1 MTNDFFL
8 FVKKKLDM
16 NKTKGFIIAGAL
28 GLLMIFIVYVV
39 IIVSRPVPLEIQ
51 GEVEATQIKVASK
64 LVGRIDSL
72 AVKKGDEIGA
82 GMLLF
87 TISSPELEAKFSQAS
102 AVRQAAGAQR
112 DKAFNGAQKED
123 IQAAFNSWQTALAA
137 AEFTKKTYSRIQN
150 LFQDGVIPEQQK
162 DEVETKMKAAVET
175 EKAAHSLYEKAKNGA
190 RLEDKDAAGALVL
203 QADGVISEV
212 NSYLNER
219 RITAPISGEIANVL
233 AERGEL
239 IPAGYP
245 VVSIVDLSDVWV
257 TFNLREDLLA
267 AIQKGSLIPARFPA
281 LGMKEIMLKVTYI
294 NVLGDFA
301 TWNATKTRG
310 DFDMKTFEIHA
321 VPVDPTAGL
330 RPGMSAIVNWDRI
343 RKGI

>member
-1 MTNDFFL
+1 
-8 FVKKKLDM
+8 M
-16 NKTKGFIIAGAL
+16 NKTKTILIGVAL
-28 GLLMIFIVYVV
+28 GLILIFIGYA
-39 IIVSRPVPLEIQ
+39 IYIVSRPVPLEIQ
-51 GEVEATQIKVASK
+51 GEVEATQLKVASK

-72 AVKKGDEIGA
+72 AVKKGDDIDP

-123 IQAAFNSWQTALAA
+123 IQAAYNSWQTALAA
-137 AEFTKKTYSRIQN
+137 AEFAKKTYSRIQN

-175 EKAAHSLYEKAKNGA
+175 EKAARSLYEKAKNGA
-190 RLEDKDAAGALVL
+190 RQEDKNAAGALVL

-212 NSYLNER
+212 GSYLNER
-219 RITAPISGEIANVL
+219 RITAPIKGEIANVL

-245 VVSIVDLSDVWV
+245 VITIVDLSDVWV

-281 LGMKEIMLKVTYI
+281 LGMKEIMLKVNYI

-321 VPVDPTAGL
+321 VPVEQTAGL
-330 RPGMSAIVNWDRI
+330 RPGMSAVVNWDRVQ
-343 RKGI
+343 KGN

>member
-1 MTNDFFL
+1 
-8 FVKKKLDM
+8 M
-16 NKTKGFIIAGAL
+16 NKTKGYLIAGAL
-28 GLLMIFIVYVV
+28 GLLMIFIVYVA
-39 IIVSRPVPLEIQ
+39 IIVSRPVPFEIQ

-64 LVGRIDSL
+64 LAGRIDSL

-87 TISSPELEAKFSQAS
+87 TISSPELEAKFSQVS

-123 IQAAFNSWQTALAA
+123 IQAAYNSWQMALAT
-137 AEFTKKTYSRIQN
+137 AEFAKKTYSRIQN
-150 LFQDGVIPEQQK
+150 LYQDGVIPEQQK
-162 DEVETKMKAAVET
+162 DEVETKMKAAGET
-175 EKAAHSLYEKAKNGA
+175 EKAAHSLYEKARNGS
-190 RLEDKDAAGALVL
+190 RFEDKNAAGALVL

-212 NSYLNER
+212 CSYLNER
-219 RITAPISGEIANVL
+219 RITAPIRGEIANVL

-245 VVSIVDLSDVWV
+245 VVTIVDLSDVWV

-321 VPVDPTAGL
+321 VPVNQTVGL
-330 RPGMSAIVNWDRI
+330 RPGMSAIVNWDRVQKRI
-343 RKGI
+343 